1 MLKDDDRD
9 HTRAH
14 ERAAPMRAA
23 RSGPLEGLR
32 ILDVTQ
38 AIAGPW
44 ASMMFADLGADVI
57 KIEPPGGEGQRY
69 LTPFT
74 KDDEVRAYGGA
85 YGSYNR
91 NKRSIVLDLRDPG
104 DKLVFLRLVDSADAV
119 IENSRAGV
127 MDRLGLGWETL
138 HERNPRLVY
147 GAVRGFGDPRTGAS
161 PYADWPAYD
170 VIAQAM
176 GSFVSMNG
184 PGEGEETKGGPF
196 IGDIFPGTVTAM
208 AVLAALYHARET
220 GIGQFVDVSMVDAVT
235 ALCDLGVIRHTY
247 LGRPTPPSGNRSDFQ
262 VPFDIFPT
270 ADGRCAIAA
279 PTDHHFALLGELI
292 GHPEW
297 AHDPRFRLNKD
308 RVKNRAEIDLA
319 VQEWAAAHTN
329 AEIVAILGGRIPVG
343 PVNRPADLF
352 EDPHVAAR
360 EMLVAVDQ
368 PSGRPVVL
376 VNTPMKF
383 TGTPVGI
390 YRRAPMLDEHG
401 AEIRAELDARDAAG

>member
-1 MLKDDDRD
+1 MLTNDPTD

-14 ERAAPMRAA
+14 ERAAPMRAS

-85 YGSYNR
+85 YGAYNR

-104 DKLVFLRLVDSADAV
+104 DKLIFLRLVDTADAV
-119 IENSRAGV
+119 IENSRTGV
-127 MDRLGLGWETL
+127 MDRLGLGWEVL
-138 HERNPRLVY
+138 HERNRRLVY

-184 PGEGEETKGGPF
+184 PGAGQETKGGPF
-196 IGDIFPGTVTAM
+196 IGDIFPGTMTAM

-220 GIGQFVDVSMVDAVT
+220 GVGQFVDVSMVDAIT

-247 LGRPTPPSGNRSDFQ
+247 LGRPTPPSGNRSDYQ
-262 VPFDIFPT
+262 VPFDIFRT
-270 ADGRCAIAA
+270 ADGQCAIAA
-279 PTDHHFALLGELI
+279 PTDHHFALLGQLI

-297 AHDPRFRLNKD
+297 STDPRYRLNKD
-308 RVKNRAEIDLA
+308 RVKNRDDIDRA
-319 VQEWAAAHTN
+319 VAHWALDHTN
-329 AEIVAILGGRIPVG
+329 AEIVEILGGKIPVG

-376 VNTPMKF
+376 VNTPMRF
-383 TGTPVGI
+383 AGTPVGI

-401 AEIRAELDARDAAG
+401 AEIRAELDARDGVA